1 MKKIYEL
8 EELSCPNC
16 ADILAKNLQKI
27 DFIEEVHINYNTK
40 QVEIIS
46 EKELTDNEVSLVIN
60 TVLSLSYCHEHT
72 EAKEITEEFNF
83 ENIDCPN
90 CAMKVEDAL
99 NKQEDI
105 IDAKVSFMNKKI
117 IIKHKDNVEVFE
129 TVSRVLSDIETDAY
143 LVGEHHH
150 HHDHHHEC
158 NCHHHHHH
166 QHDNERL
173 NFLDNIFKV
182 TTDATLNIILG
193 IIGVIIFIVGVVFKI
208 LKLYPEYLLYIFVT
222 SYVLVAFSLIFKT
235 IKSVLKGKLFNEDV
249 LMLVAS
255 TGAMIVG
262 EPIEAVMIVVLSRIG
277 EMLQARAVRRSKNAI
292 ADMMDMHV
300 DYVTMANLEKVDI
313 KDVLVG
319 EEIIVRVGERIPLDG
334 IITSGVTELNT
345 SALTG
350 EAMPLSAKTGDKV
363 LSGCINLSEVIKVEV
378 TTTDKDSTI
387 TKVLKLVE
395 EASDKKSKT
404 EEFITKFSKFYTP
417 IVICL
422 AFLVFLVPTIINP
435 DNLYDYLHRACMFL
449 VISCPCALVIS
460 IPLGYFGGIGLSSKN
475 GILVKGGNYLEALT
489 KTSTIVFD
497 KTGTLTKGAFYV
509 SDINPVGMSKASLV
523 EIVAHL
529 ENYSLHPIAKSIVDH
544 YDDDI
549 NKDLVKEV
557 IEMPGK
563 GIKGMYEGK
572 LLVVGK
578 DNLMD
583 EYNIEYQKV
592 NSSGTVVY
600 AALDNVYLGN
610 IIIKDEIREESKKL
624 INNLHK
630 KGIKTIMLTGD
641 NESISKEVS
650 TKLGIDE
657 YYASLLPQDKLEHL
671 TRIINNKKPGET
683 IVFVGDGIN
692 DTPALKLA
700 DVGIALG
707 DIDAAI
713 NVSDIVLMNSD
724 ISKVNSSI
732 NIAKFTKKIV
742 IQNIVFALA
751 VKVIALV
758 IAGLNI
764 LGSFGMYLAVLSDV
778 GVCLITILNTL
789 RIIYKKTK
797 KLAF

>member
-46 EKELTDNEVSLVIN
+46 EKELTDSEVSLVIN
-60 TVLSLSYCHEHT
+60 TVLSLSHCHKHT
-72 EAKEITEEFNF
+72 EALEITEEFNF

-99 NKQEDI
+99 NKQDDI

-150 HHDHHHEC
+150 HDHDHHEC
-158 NCHHHHHH
+158 SCHHHHHH
-166 QHDNERL
+166 HHDNERL
-173 NFLDNIFKV
+173 SFLDNIFKV
-182 TTDATLNIILG
+182 TTDAKLNIILG
-193 IIGVIIFIVGVVFKI
+193 IIGVIIFIAGVVLKI
-208 LKLYPEYLLYIFVT
+208 MKLYPEYLLYIFVT

-300 DYVTMANLEKVDI
+300 DYVTMANFEKVDI

-350 EAMPLSAKTGDKV
+350 ESMPLSAKAGDKV
-363 LSGCINLSEVIKVEV
+363 LSGCINLSEVIKIEV

-417 IVICL
+417 IVILL

-489 KTSTIVFD
+489 KAKTIVFD
-497 KTGTLTKGAFYV
+497 KTGTLTKGSFYV

-529 ENYSLHPIAKSIVDH
+529 ESYSLHPIAKSIIEH

-557 IEMPGK
+557 TEMPGK
-563 GIKGMYEGK
+563 GIKGMYDGK
-572 LLVVGK
+572 LLIVGK
-578 DNLMD
+578 DNLMN
-583 EYNIEYQKV
+583 EYKIEYQKV
-592 NSSGTVVY
+592 KSSGTVVY
-600 AALDNVYLGN
+600 AALDGKYLGN
-610 IIIKDEIREESKKL
+610 IIIKDEIRDESKKL

-641 NESISKEVS
+641 NDTISKEVS
-650 TKLGIDE
+650 TELGIDE

-671 TRIINNKKPGET
+671 TRIIKNKKIGDT
-683 IVFVGDGIN
+683 VVFVGDGIN

-713 NVSDIVLMNSD
+713 NAADIVLMNSD

-732 NIAKFTKKIV
+732 NISKFTKKIV
-742 IQNIVFALA
+742 IQNIVFALV
-751 VKVIALV
+751 VKVLALV
-758 IAGLNI
+758 VAGVNL
-764 LGSFGMYLAVLSDV
+764 LGTFGMYLAVLSDV

-789 RIIYKKTK
+789 RIIYKKVK
-797 KLAF
+797 K

>member
-60 TVLSLSYCHEHT
+60 TVLSLSHCHKHT

-129 TVSRVLSDIETDAY
+129 TVSKVLSDIETDAY

-166 QHDNERL
+166 HHDNERL

-182 TTDATLNIILG
+182 TTDAKLNIILG

-563 GIKGMYEGK
+563 GIKGMYDGK

-624 INNLHK
+624 INHLHK

-657 YYASLLPQDKLEHL
+657 YYSSLLPQDKLEHL

-758 IAGLNI
+758 IAGANI